1 MNLQLQ
7 NEQLQGETQMQI
19 RSYVYLLLCCFSS
32 VALAQN
38 SQNSKFAGPYAQF
51 GVGYQTASPSFSNT
65 SLSAA
70 GQSLT
75 PNISVSNASGF
86 TGTFAAGYNFLSGTP
101 LLLGLGIEYTPFPTS
116 DASASASYSGS
127 VGTYQ
132 NSASVHINNSLN
144 IFLAP
149 GLALDQSKL
158 LYVKVGYTGSSAN
171 GVNTDFYMGGTSL
184 GFGYKQI
191 IGTGLY
197 GFAEYNYVNYGSLNR
212 TLSGTLKT
220 PSNIS
225 VPATL
230 NSTVTATTSTL
241 LFGLGYQF

>member
-1 MNLQLQ
+1 
-7 NEQLQGETQMQI
+7 MQI
-19 RSYVYLLLCCFSS
+19 RSFVYSLILCCISS
-32 VALAQN
+32 SALAQN
-38 SQNSKFAGPYAQF
+38 SKFSGPYAQF
-51 GVGYQTASPSFSNT
+51 GIGYQTASPSFSNT

-70 GQSLT
+70 GQTLT
-75 PNISVSNASGF
+75 PTVSVSNASGF
-86 TGTFAAGYNFLSGTP
+86 TGTVAAGYNFFSGTP

-116 DASASASYSGS
+116 NATASASYSGS

-132 NSASVHINNSLN
+132 NSASVRVNNSLN
-144 IFLAP
+144 IFIAP
-149 GLALDQSKL
+149 GLALDQNKL
-158 LYVKVGYTGSSAN
+158 LYGKVGYTGSSAN

-191 IGTGLY
+191 ISAGFY

-212 TLSGTLKT
+212 SLSGNLKT
-220 PSNIS
+220 PINVS

-230 NSTVTATTSTL
+230 NSTVTATSTNL

>member
-1 MNLQLQ
+1 
-7 NEQLQGETQMQI
+7 MQI
-19 RSYVYLLLCCFSS
+19 RSFVYSLILCGISS
-32 VALAQN
+32 TALAQN
-38 SQNSKFAGPYAQF
+38 SKFSGPYAQF
-51 GVGYQTASPSFSNT
+51 GIGYQTASPSFSNT

-70 GQSLT
+70 GQTLT
-75 PNISVSNASGF
+75 PTVSVSNASGF
-86 TGTFAAGYNFLSGTP
+86 TGTVAAGYNFFSGTP

-116 DASASASYSGS
+116 NATASASYSGS

-132 NSASVHINNSLN
+132 NSASVRVNNSLN
-144 IFLAP
+144 IFIAP
-149 GLALDQSKL
+149 GLALDQNKL
-158 LYVKVGYTGSSAN
+158 LYGKVGYTGSSAN

-191 IGTGLY
+191 ISAGFY

-212 TLSGTLKT
+212 SLSGNLKT
-220 PSNIS
+220 PANIS

-230 NSTVTATTSTL
+230 NSTVTATSTTL

>member
-1 MNLQLQ
+1 
-7 NEQLQGETQMQI
+7 MQI
-19 RSYVYLLLCCFSS
+19 RTYVFLLISCISS

-70 GQSLT
+70 GQNLS
-75 PNISVSNASGF
+75 PNISVSNASSF

-127 VGTYQ
+127 YGTYQ

-149 GLALDQSKL
+149 GLALDQTKL
-158 LYVKVGYTGSSAN
+158 LYAKVGYTGSSAN
-171 GVNTDFYMGGTSL
+171 GVNTDFYMGGTSW

-191 IGTGLY
+191 ISTGLY

-212 TLSGTLKT
+212 TLNGTLKT

-230 NSTVTATTSTL
+230 SSTVTASTSTV

>member
-1 MNLQLQ
+1 MH
-7 NEQLQGETQMQI
+7 I
-19 RSYVYLLLCCFSS
+19 RSYVYIFIMCCISS
-32 VALAQN
+32 AAVA
-38 SQNSKFAGPYAQF
+38 QNSKFSGPYAQF
-51 GVGYQTASPSFSNT
+51 GIGYQSASPSFSNT

-75 PNISVSNASGF
+75 PTISVSNASGF
-86 TGTFAAGYNFLSGTP
+86 TGTLAAGYNFFSGTP

-116 DASASASYSGS
+116 NATASASYSGS
-127 VGTYQ
+127 LGTYSD
-132 NSASVHINNSLN
+132 SASVRINNSLN

-149 GLALDQSKL
+149 ALALDQNKL
-158 LYVKVGYTGSSAN
+158 LYGKVGYTGSSAN

-191 IGTGLY
+191 ISSGLY

-212 TLSGTLKT
+212 SLSGTLKT
-220 PSNIS
+220 SGNIS

-230 NSTVTATTSTL
+230 SSTVTASSTTL

>member
-1 MNLQLQ
+1 
-7 NEQLQGETQMQI
+7 MQI
-19 RSYVYLLLCCFSS
+19 RAYVYGLLFCCISTAVLAQSS
-32 VALAQN
+32 QN
-38 SQNSKFAGPYAQF
+38 SQFAGPYAQF

-70 GQSLT
+70 GQSLSPT
-75 PNISVSNASGF
+75 ISVSNANSY
-86 TGTFAAGYNFLSGTP
+86 TGTFAAGYNFFSGTP

-116 DASASASYSGS
+116 NATATAGYSGS
-127 VGTYQ
+127 IGTYQ

-149 GLALDQSKL
+149 GIALDQNKL
-158 LYVKVGYTGSSAN
+158 LYGKVGYTGSSAN

-191 IGTGLY
+191 ISTGLY

-212 TLSGTLKT
+212 TLNGTLKT

-230 NSTVTATTSTL
+230 NSTVTATTTTL

>member
-1 MNLQLQ
+1 MR
-7 NEQLQGETQMQI
+7 I
-19 RSYVYLLLCCFSS
+19 RSFVYLTILCCFSS
-32 VALAQN
+32 SAIAQN
-38 SQNSKFAGPYAQF
+38 LKFSGPYAQF

-75 PNISVSNASGF
+75 PTVSVSNASGF
-86 TGTFAAGYNFLSGTP
+86 TGTIAAGYNFFSGNP

-116 DASASASYSGS
+116 NATASASYSGS
-127 VGTYQ
+127 IGTYQ

-149 GLALDQSKL
+149 GLALDQNKL
-158 LYVKVGYTGSSAN
+158 LYGKVGYTGSSAN

-191 IGTGLY
+191 IGSGLY
-197 GFAEYNYVNYGSLNR
+197 GFAEYNYVNYGSLTR
-212 TLSGTLKT
+212 SLSGTLKT
-220 PSNIS
+220 PGNVSI
-225 VPATL
+225 PATL
-230 NSTVTATTSTL
+230 SSTVTATTTNIL
-241 LFGLGYQF
+241 IGLGYQF